1 VHWEK
6 PIFTLKIMHFA
17 VDCDLFFKRNL
28 SRVEELLRNVD
39 VIPNV
44 WIGRPRNG
52 VLQRKRE
59 GAVGRVQQDK
69 KNIILLLYKQFY
81 Y

>member
-1 VHWEK
+1 
-6 PIFTLKIMHFA
+6 MHFA

-44 WIGRPRNG
+44 WIVHRQAHEPRNG